1 MSEPALSIRKHIVRL
16 TQAEAEIRFLVSFS
30 VAAENLHVRGRLMGP
45 RCPYAATVEVA
56 YPLRE
61 LERNDNPAGGASILL
76 RTIIPEPSMWDPQSP
91 FLYSGPVGI
100 WQGDQQLEQ
109 QNVQLGFIG
118 WGLGTRGLRVN
129 GKYID
134 LQASVVAGLD
144 EPTAKLLR
152 EQSVNC
158 IVVDVGR
165 APPTTWEVAD
175 RYGFFVLGR
184 VGDSTAWDQ
193 ARIFE
198 GRPGCLGWILRPDA
212 LPAFKPKNFDGTS
225 YTGSAPLIGL
235 ELEQL
240 PEQPIPGIS
249 FLVAASGVLAQP
261 NTMGLPWLRVERSGD
276 QSSTLDLSASI
287 MGTLRNWPLPG
298 DMKL

>member
-1 MSEPALSIRKHIVRL
+1 MSEPAFSIRKHIVRL
-16 TQAEAEIRFLVSFS
+16 TQAETEIRFLVSFS

-76 RTIIPEPSMWDPQSP
+76 RTIIPEPSMWDPESP

-134 LQASVVAGLD
+134 
-144 EPTAKLLR
+144 
-152 EQSVNC
+152 
-158 IVVDVGR
+158 
-165 APPTTWEVAD
+165 
-175 RYGFFVLGR
+175 
-184 VGDSTAWDQ
+184 
-193 ARIFE
+193 
-198 GRPGCLGWILRPDA
+198 
-212 LPAFKPKNFDGTS
+212 
-225 YTGSAPLIGL
+225 
-235 ELEQL
+235 
-240 PEQPIPGIS
+240 
-249 FLVAASGVLAQP
+249 
-261 NTMGLPWLRVERSGD
+261 
-276 QSSTLDLSASI
+276 
-287 MGTLRNWPLPG
+287 
-298 DMKL
+298 